1 MKRLLSIFAVM
12 AMVLS
17 MQSCIGSSDTPD
29 YNQSISLK
37 GYNHVT
43 EITSSS
49 SDNVRLKAAKYNIG
63 INMTANTLDLDITGA
78 FDANGD
84 ETTMYLKNIKFSYSA
99 TTGFTFSLAEATPT
113 SSDGTE
119 HKITGLNGNITQWA
133 IVNSDQTAYFY
144 MSLLQI
150 SYTLDSKYD
159 VFATIETSTGTS
171 PEVLFTNCS
180 TTTTAESVSPFS
192 TTVTTY
198 MITFNSTTSANVT
211 LRSAQFSQRMP
222 QTSMVFPNIPVT
234 LTKDGYVLEAA
245 EITPTINDTPM
256 PSYKISNFKLEATN
270 KGTVANTSFNCTISD
285 VLYTV
290 KGYGTMK
297 AKSSTS
303 DQ

>member
-1 MKRLLSIFAVM
+1 
-12 AMVLS
+12 MVLS

-43 EITSSS
+43 DLTSSA
-49 SDNVRLKAAKYNIG
+49 DNNIYLKAAKYNIG
-63 INMTANTLDLDITGA
+63 INMTAYTIDLDITGT
-78 FDANGD
+78 FSESGD
-84 ETTMYLKNIKFSYSA
+84 ETTLHFKDIKYTYSA
-99 TTGFTFSLAEATPT
+99 TTGFSFSLAEATPT

-119 HKITGLNGNITQWA
+119 HKVTNLNGNITQWA
-133 IVNSDQTAYFY
+133 IVNSDQTSYFY
-144 MSLLQI
+144 MSLLKI
-150 SYTLDSKYD
+150 NYTLDSKYE

-180 TTTTAESVSPFS
+180 TTTTAENVSPFS

-211 LRSAQFSQRMP
+211 LRNAQFSQRMP
-222 QTSMVFPNIPVT
+222 QTSMVFPNIPVK
-234 LTKDGYVLEAA
+234 LTQDGYILEAG

-256 PSYKISNFKLEATN
+256 PSYKISNFKLETSS
-270 KGTVANTSFNCTISD
+270 KGTVVNTSFNCTISD
-285 VLYTV
+285 VPYTV
-290 KGYGTMK
+290 KGYGSIS